1 MPKLGYKYLNF
12 QILVIK
18 VYFLKIKKISAHN
31 LSGGADTQNFSYTQI
46 NQKPELFYKTLVLNS
61 THQCSRHTQDT
72 SCTSS
77 NNVLLGRL
85 FVCR

>member
-1 MPKLGYKYLNF
+1 FSLIVPKLGYKYLNF

-46 NQKPELFYKTLVLNS
+46 TLKKPIDYT
-61 THQCSRHTQDT
+61 R
-72 SCTSS
+72 
-77 NNVLLGRL
+77 
-85 FVCR
+85 FVFHALI

>member
-31 LSGGADTQNFSYTQI
+31 LSGGADTQNFSHTLFPVFLFSFRWLGDERGVTI
-46 NQKPELFYKTLVLNS
+46 IIVFAVELTYV
-61 THQCSRHTQDT
+61 
-72 SCTSS
+72 CTAIP
-77 NNVLLGRL
+77 NPA
-85 FVCR
+85 